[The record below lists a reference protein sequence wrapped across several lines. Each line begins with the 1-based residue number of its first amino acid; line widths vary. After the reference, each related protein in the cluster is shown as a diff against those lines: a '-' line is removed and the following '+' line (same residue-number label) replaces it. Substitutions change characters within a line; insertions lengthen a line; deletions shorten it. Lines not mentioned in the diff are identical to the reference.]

1 MLLSGSIARPFVTGA
16 ASAAEDAKI
25 ALAPRTTEMTI
36 LFFMTQLLRVCVV
49 STWGIAECSGL
60 LIGEASPVRRPQ
72 RAPFTR
78 AGMVS
83 FSERS
88 AGLPIVSVCQFLPD
102 SAHPNPASASAG
114 EPRLGSSATAHSN
127 SGTLRALSPVA
138 RWPPT
143 CVPGALSRDRGRR
156 LPPITSGGPT
166 WGFTSPVPFVTALDA
181 AQRTRDQLIASGLK

>member
-49 STWGIAECSGL
+49 STWGIAECSRL

-83 FSERS
+83 FLEQS

-102 SAHPNPASASAG
+102 SAHPKSPNG
-114 EPRLGSSATAHSN
+114 LSS
-127 SGTLRALSPVA
+127 
-138 RWPPT
+138 PP
-143 CVPGALSRDRGRR
+143 CWGRFLMTR
-156 LPPITSGGPT
+156 CHET
-166 WGFTSPVPFVTALDA
+166 PFV
-181 AQRTRDQLIASGLK
+181 REKFTRE